1 MLKITTNWFNHSF
14 WSSPPSAIWRKRV
27 DKNVSCL
34 GHSLLRYDRPY
45 SKSSLTLNEWKLN
58 LSFSRLSLL
67 FSSSWRASVI
77 PYYVTTHPPAIQKQH
92 WHSREAQIE
101 LPLIECEWAFRIRAD
116 VLESWEISKPHN
128 WRHLFDVELYLT
140 VHKSFVSTSLNIIH
154 CGCTFHLSY
163 PYWTLYENT
172 MNSIIPTVH
181 KLT

>member
-1 MLKITTNWFNHSF
+1 VLKITTNWFNHSF

-77 PYYVTTHPPAIQKQH
+77 PYYVTMLTLQ
-92 WHSREAQIE
+92 
-101 LPLIECEWAFRIRAD
+101 
-116 VLESWEISKPHN
+116 
-128 WRHLFDVELYLT
+128 LF
-140 VHKSFVSTSLNIIH
+140 
-154 CGCTFHLSY
+154 G
-163 PYWTLYENT
+163 
-172 MNSIIPTVH
+172 NSIDTQE
-181 KLT
+181 KLRLNFHSLSVSELLEYGRMFWNPGKFQSHTIEGICLTLNCTSPCTNPLSQLH